1 YHCFAGCSQE
11 EIRQALEKLGVKPR
25 DLGLLSK
32 QRRPGGGTG
41 CTLKGYA
48 TVKRLKR
55 KFLKKLGVGEISY
68 LGRPAVRMPYF
79 DEAGNE
85 RIVRFRLAM
94 ERSEE
99 RDDRFQ
105 WRKGSKL
112 MPYGLWRL
120 DKAKTAGEI
129 TIVEGESDA
138 QTLWSHDIP
147 AIGIP
152 GAGSW

>member
-1 YHCFAGCSQE
+1 MKKPAILDVLKDVQRAGNGWTASCPATDDQNPSFSLTVKDDRPLYHCFAGCSQE

-68 LGRPAVRMPYF
+68 L
-79 DEAGNE
+79 
-85 RIVRFRLAM
+85 
-94 ERSEE
+94 
-99 RDDRFQ
+99 
-105 WRKGSKL
+105 
-112 MPYGLWRL
+112 
-120 DKAKTAGEI
+120 
-129 TIVEGESDA
+129 
-138 QTLWSHDIP
+138 
-147 AIGIP
+147 
-152 GAGSW
+152 